1 MSNTWVPS
9 DENEKSSP
17 EFDLFAPNTEDN
29 LQEVLAKGSY
39 KWTNKYT
46 AVFAL
51 ALLVV
56 TSTSAGIWYGH
67 RSASSGTGISG
78 LASAAGFARAG
89 RNGGFG
95 GASASPTGGGAA
107 AFAGGGFGGGRG
119 TPGVVASVKGKSVT
133 VTLDTDPATPL
144 KAGDSVS
151 VRNSG
156 GGQAPA
162 GVAPQTSSSS
172 SSSSNSSGAPQTPG
186 ASVPSGAPQAGNGAG
201 RGGGVGGVGGI
212 ASNPAFVACLK
223 KEGVTIA
230 AGQGFDRTDPKVA
243 AALQTC
249 FASVGGGFGGGT
261 RPPGGPAPAAS
272 ATP

>member
-67 RSASSGTGISG
+67 RSAASGTGISG
-78 LASAAGFARAG
+78 LAGAAGFARAG

-201 RGGGVGGVGGI
+201 RGGGVGGI

-261 RPPGGPAPAAS
+261 RPPGAPAPAAS

>member
-1 MSNTWVPS
+1 MSNTWVPN
-9 DENEKSSP
+9 DGNEKSSP

-51 ALLVV
+51 VLLVV

-67 RSASSGTGISG
+67 RSASSGTNISG
-78 LASAAGFARAG
+78 FPGASGFARAG

-95 GASASPTGGGAA
+95 GASASPTGAGAA

-119 TPGVVASVKGKSVT
+119 TPGVVSSVKGKSVII
-133 VTLDTDPATPL
+133 TLDTDPATPL
-144 KAGDSVS
+144 KAGDTVS

-156 GGQAPA
+156 GGQVPSSTT
-162 GVAPQTSSSS
+162 PQTSSAAPTPDASAPA
-172 SSSSNSSGAPQTPG
+172 GAPQVG
-186 ASVPSGAPQAGNGAG
+186 GGG
-201 RGGGVGGVGGI
+201 RGGGITG
-212 ASNPAFVACLK
+212 NPEFVACLK
-223 KEGVTIA
+223 KQGVVIA
-230 AGQGFDRTDPKVA
+230 AGQRPDRNDPKVS

-249 FASVGGGFGGGT
+249 FATLGGGM
-261 RPPGGPAPAAS
+261 RPPGAPAPAQS
-272 ATP
+272 ANP

>member
-46 AVFAL
+46 AGFAL

-78 LASAAGFARAG
+78 LAGAAGFARAG

-95 GASASPTGGGAA
+95 GVSASPTGGGAA

-133 VTLDTDPATPL
+133 VTLDTDPTTPL

-156 GGQAPA
+156 GGQVPTSTT
-162 GVAPQTSSSS
+162 PQTSPAVPTPNGSMPA
-172 SSSSNSSGAPQTPG
+172 GAPQVG
-186 ASVPSGAPQAGNGAG
+186 GGG
-201 RGGGVGGVGGI
+201 RGGGGI
-212 ASNPAFVACLK
+212 TGNPEFVACLK
-223 KEGVTIA
+223 KQGVVIA
-230 AGQGFDRTDPKVA
+230 AGQRPDRNDPKVA

-261 RPPGGPAPAAS
+261 RPPRGPAPAAS

>member
-67 RSASSGTGISG
+67 RSAASGTGISG
-78 LASAAGFARAG
+78 LAGAAGFARAG

-186 ASVPSGAPQAGNGAG
+186 ASVPSGVPQAGNGAG
-201 RGGGVGGVGGI
+201 RGGGI

>member
-78 LASAAGFARAG
+78 LAGAAGFARAG

-162 GVAPQTSSSS
+162 GVAPQT
-172 SSSSNSSGAPQTPG
+172 PG

-201 RGGGVGGVGGI
+201 RGGGI